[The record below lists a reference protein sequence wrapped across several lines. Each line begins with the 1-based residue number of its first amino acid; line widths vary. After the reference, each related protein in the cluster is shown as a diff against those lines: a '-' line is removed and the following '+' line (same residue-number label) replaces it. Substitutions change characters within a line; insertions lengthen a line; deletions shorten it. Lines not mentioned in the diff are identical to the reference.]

1 MSKKHPQNGP
11 SLSKA
16 PPQKRSPT
24 TGAASPDRK
33 EAKQEE
39 TMRTAARL
47 RRIDQNTNKIGLF
60 EALRREGY
68 LPLLPKKK

>member
-1 MSKKHPQNGP
+1 
-11 SLSKA
+11 
-16 PPQKRSPT
+16 
-24 TGAASPDRK
+24 
-33 EAKQEE
+33 
-39 TMRTAARL
+39 MRTAARL

>member
-16 PPQKRSPT
+16 PPKKLSLT

-33 EAKQEE
+33 ETELEE
-39 TMRTAARL
+39 AMRTAARL

-68 LPLLPKKK
+68 LPRLPKKK